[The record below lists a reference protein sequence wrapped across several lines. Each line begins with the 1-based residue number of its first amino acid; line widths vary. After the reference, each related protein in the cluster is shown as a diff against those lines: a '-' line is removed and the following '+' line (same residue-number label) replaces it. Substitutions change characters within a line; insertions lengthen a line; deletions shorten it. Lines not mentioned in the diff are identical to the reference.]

1 MTNITAMLT
10 VRNMHDSKNEA
21 IAFLFLSQNGWVRCS
36 TQVAQVDLP
45 KGWEM
50 VFIVQG
56 KMHHVWVEVQRA
68 GTGGREGTK
77 ETVLIGT
84 EN

>member
-1 MTNITAMLT
+1 MTNITAMPT

-45 KGWEM
+45 KG
-50 VFIVQG
+50 
-56 KMHHVWVEVQRA
+56 
-68 GTGGREGTK
+68 
-77 ETVLIGT
+77 
-84 EN
+84 